1 MSAQDQGESGSE
13 AAARPDANRA
23 QTVEEQIQGRYPLAL
38 MVQGHRVHCMNKF
51 AEDVAQR
58 VNSQTFQP
66 GDVQG
71 FVRDDKTGTLI
82 LAR

>member
-1 MSAQDQGESGSE
+1 MS
-13 AAARPDANRA
+13 
-23 QTVEEQIQGRYPLAL
+23 
-38 MVQGHRVHCMNKF
+38 KF

-71 FVRDDKTGTLI
+71 FVRDDKTDMKRAT
-82 LAR
+82 RWTSPNK